1 MRFFILFLSF
11 LFLSCSTKA
20 QNGVDDNQIVNP
32 AEWSYKVVAK
42 GEETFEVTIK
52 GKLKKGFH
60 IYSQFIGEGG
70 PIPLML
76 EFEKKA
82 GVKLV
87 GKL

>member
-20 QNGVDDNQIVNP
+20 QNEVENNQDVNQIINP

-70 PIPLML
+70 P
-76 EFEKKA
+76 
-82 GVKLV
+82 
-87 GKL
+87 